1 MKGRFHVGKSCNV
14 SQFNAGLT
22 QVCFKITQEIQEVGD
37 EDDDGEGDDGCRVP
51 TDGNYFTEQKTQR
64 KQR

>member
-1 MKGRFHVGKSCNV
+1 MGKSCKKQV

-37 EDDDGEGDDGCRVP
+37 EDDEDDG
-51 TDGNYFTEQKTQR
+51 DE
-64 KQR
+64 